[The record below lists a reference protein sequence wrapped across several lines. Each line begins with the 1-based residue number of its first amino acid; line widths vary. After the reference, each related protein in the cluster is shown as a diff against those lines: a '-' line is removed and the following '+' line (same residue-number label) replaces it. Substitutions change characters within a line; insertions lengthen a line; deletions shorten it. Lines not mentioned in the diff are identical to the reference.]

1 MSDRIEVTG
10 FGSADE
16 VPDVLAA
23 AVSAEASSG
32 SVAAALATAD
42 TAFRAMAAAARE
54 GGTAD
59 RDIRTTGLTVHPNHD
74 HQGRQSGYVA
84 RMPMSLVLRDLRT
97 AGDVLSAV
105 IEAGGDHSRVQ
116 GAAIGMDDPLPAQV
130 LAREKAF
137 AHARAQA
144 EQLASL
150 AGRTLGAVVRVTDG
164 ITPAQPGGWE
174 QQGGGAMRASLKAV
188 SFEPGTSTV
197 TATVRVRF
205 ALD

>member
-1 MSDRIEVTG
+1 
-10 FGSADE
+10 
-16 VPDVLAA
+16 
-23 AVSAEASSG
+23 
-32 SVAAALATAD
+32 
-42 TAFRAMAAAARE
+42 
-54 GGTAD
+54 
-59 RDIRTTGLTVHPNHD
+59 
-74 HQGRQSGYVA
+74 
-84 RMPMSLVLRDLRT
+84 VLRDLRT

-105 IEAGGDHSRVQ
+105 VDAGGDHSRVQ
-116 GAAIGMDDPLPAQV
+116 GAALGMDDPLPAQV

-150 AGRTLGAVVRVTDG
+150 AGRTLGAVLRVTDG

-174 QQGGGAMRASLKAV
+174 QSSMPMAASRRAV

-205 ALD
+205 ALT

>member
-1 MSDRIEVTG
+1 MTDRIEVTG
-10 FGSADE
+10 IGSVDE
-16 VPDVLAA
+16 VPDVVAA

-42 TAFRAMAAAARE
+42 AAFRAMAAAARDA
-54 GGTAD
+54 GTDD
-59 RDIRTTGLTVHPNHD
+59 RDIRTTGLTVHPDHD

-105 IEAGGDHSRVQ
+105 VEAGGDHSRVQ
-116 GAAIGMDDPLPAQV
+116 GAALGMEDPLPAQAQ
-130 LAREKAF
+130 AREKAF

-144 EQLASL
+144 EQLARL
-150 AGRTLGAVVRVTDG
+150 AGRTLGAVLRIADG
-164 ITPAQPGGWE
+164 STPPQPGGWE
-174 QQGGGAMRASLKAV
+174 QQGFALAASRKAV